1 MDREGVEELL
11 AELGDV
17 ISGMTPYMLG
27 GGVMVLRGLKKETVD
42 LDFIIENEGDRKK
55 MIDALKNLGFRE
67 YASMRFERRH
77 GMALVRVD
85 VDVGGFLGVLLTEG
99 IRSRSELRKFG
110 MADIRLLSNE
120 DILLFK
126 ATTGR
131 YKDLGDVHELSRG
144 KINWDV
150 VLDESVRM
158 KGMGVTKASPSIIA
172 ITLRHVGVSDKV
184 IRKFE
189 CADKQFSSSPKG

>member
-1 MDREGVEELL
+1 MDRGTLEGLL
-11 AELGDV
+11 TELGAAV
-17 ISGMTPYMLG
+17 PEMTLHMLG

-42 LDFIIENEGDRKK
+42 LDFIVENEGDRKK
-55 MIDALKNLGFRE
+55 MVDALINLGFRE

-77 GMALVRVD
+77 GAAVERVD
-85 VDVGGFLGVLLTEG
+85 IDVGGFLGTPLTDG

-110 MADIRLLSNE
+110 RADVRLLSNE

-144 KINWDV
+144 KIDWDV
-150 VLDESVRM
+150 VLSESTRM
-158 KGMGVTKASPSIIA
+158 KRMGVTKASPGIIA
-172 ITLRHVGVSDKV
+172 ITLRHVGVSDSV

-189 CADKQFSSSPKG
+189 RADKQFRSGLKG